1 MQQRE
6 GVESGQENQKNE
18 KEKERVT
25 CIQREG
31 GIVGGRGS
39 RGRASEQLAV
49 FAVLWNF
56 DSVFILQTPIHNI
69 HLYLYV

>member
-6 GVESGQENQKNE
+6 GVESGQGKLNKEE
-18 KEKERVT
+18 KRVT

-31 GIVGGRGS
+31 GIVGERGS
-39 RGRASEQLAV
+39 HGRASEQLAV
-49 FAVLWNF
+49 FAVLWSF
-56 DSVFILQTPIHNI
+56 DSFFILQTLIHNI

>member
-1 MQQRE
+1 M
-6 GVESGQENQKNE
+6 K
-18 KEKERVT
+18 KKKERVT

-56 DSVFILQTPIHNI
+56 DSIFILQTPIHNI